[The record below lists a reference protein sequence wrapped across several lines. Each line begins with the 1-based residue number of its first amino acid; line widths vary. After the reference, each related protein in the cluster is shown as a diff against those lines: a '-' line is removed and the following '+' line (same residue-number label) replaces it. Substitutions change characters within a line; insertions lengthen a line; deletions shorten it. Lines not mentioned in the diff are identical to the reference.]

1 MDIFQWDY
9 WGYLS
14 ALALLAWIPIT
25 LVLFSHERPTR
36 AATHAMVW
44 GMMWLPEGASF
55 DLPGLPPLSKYSISA
70 LCALLGLWWKAPAR
84 LRAARIGRGYDWI
97 LWVMLAGQ
105 IGTVLTNGDPLHYGT
120 WKSLDLPGFKPY
132 DGLSTC
138 VRVVISVGVPT
149 WLGRSLLR
157 SKRDLIDV
165 LEILV
170 VAGLVYSL
178 PIFWELRMSPMLHEN
193 IYGYAPRTDWLQNMR
208 QGGYRAT
215 VFVGHGLVVG
225 FLIFLSTAAAV
236 TLHKA
241 GKRSVFGVPMWL
253 VVVYLFVTLVL
264 CKAAAA
270 LIYGAVAFMAI
281 RYLSVKAHMRV
292 LAVLAVLVVSYPIS
306 RMLEVFPADSMLS
319 AAGLLGPER
328 VQSLQ
333 FRFDNEDILLLKG
346 AERLWFGWGGF
357 NRERVY
363 DPETAKDLVIQ
374 DGHWISVF
382 GTLGLVGFCCFFAL
396 LVVPVVQAAL
406 EIKRLRD
413 RSERVLIA
421 GFGFIV
427 VICSVNMLPNMQ
439 LPYLQFFFAAG
450 LSVLAKELPRQ
461 AAASA
466 KQAAAK
472 QAEIA
477 AAAAAA
483 VMPVVPEFVAPAP
496 PRHAPHVGHGIA
508 GLQKT
513 G

>member
-9 WGYLS
+9 WGYVS
-14 ALALLAWIPIT
+14 AFALLAWIPIT
-25 LVLFSHERPTR
+25 LVFFARERPTR
-36 AATHAMVW
+36 AAAHAMVW

-70 LCALLGLWWKAPAR
+70 LCCLLGLWWKAPAR

-120 WKSLDLPGFKPY
+120 WKTLDLPGFKPY

-138 VRVVISVGVPT
+138 VRVMISVGVPT

-157 SKRDLIDV
+157 SKRDLLDV

-225 FLIFLSTAAAV
+225 FLIFLSTTAAV

-241 GKRSVFGVPMWL
+241 GKRSVCGVPMWL
-253 VVVYLFVTLVL
+253 VVAYLFVTLVL
-264 CKAAAA
+264 CKAAAP
-270 LIYGAVAFMAI
+270 LIYGALAFMAI

-306 RMLEVFPADSMLS
+306 RMFEVFPAQGMLS
-319 AAGLLGPER
+319 AAGLLGADRE
-328 VQSLQ
+328 QSLQ

-363 DPETAKDLVIQ
+363 DRDTAKDLVIQ

-396 LVVPVVQAAL
+396 LLLPVLQAARD
-406 EIKRLRD
+406 IKHLRD
-413 RSERVLIA
+413 RSERILIV

-461 AAASA
+461 AAALA
-466 KQAAAK
+466 KQTAAK
-472 QAEIA
+472 QAEL
-477 AAAAAA
+477 AA
-483 VMPVVPEFVAPAP
+483 VQVIPATPHSAAPAAP
-496 PRHAPHVGHGIA
+496 VYVPHVGHGIA
-508 GLQKT
+508 GLRKT